1 MDWTYLLTS
10 VLSSTAVVTFV
21 QYLFNRRLYNAK
33 SKRDEEGVWR
43 EMYESN
49 NQAILELN
57 EENRK
62 LRLAFARVERMA
74 YKALSC
80 RFYDDHCPIR
90 AELQKYHSDLARRAK
105 RENVV
110 FRAPDRHPRD
120 DPGRESAVDNPDAEP
135 P

>member
-10 VLSSTAVVTFV
+10 VLSSTGIVAFI

-33 SKRDEEGVWR
+33 SKRDEESVWR

-49 NQAILELN
+49 NQAILNLN

-62 LRLAFARVERMA
+62 LRTAFSRVERMV
-74 YKALSC
+74 YKALAC
-80 RFYDDHCPIR
+80 RYYDTCPIR
-90 AELQKYHSDLARRAK
+90 SELQKHEINFAHRNK
-105 RENVV
+105 GEHVV
-110 FRAPDRHPRD
+110 QRKTDRHARD
-120 DPGRESAVDNPDAEP
+120 DPGRESSVDNPDCEP

>member
-1 MDWTYLLTS
+1 MDWTYLITS
-10 VLSSTAVVTFV
+10 ILSSTGVLAFI
-21 QYLFNRRLYNAK
+21 QWLFNRRLYNAK

-49 NQAILELN
+49 NQAILDLN

-74 YKALSC
+74 YKALAC
-80 RFYDDHCPIR
+80 RYYDHCPIR
-90 AELQKYHSDLARRAK
+90 SELQKYHDDIARRAK

-110 FRAPDRHPRD
+110 YRTPDRHARD
-120 DPGRESAVDNPDAEP
+120 DPGREGAIDNPDIEP